1 MYSLLVPNRKT
12 FSDYVETDVTDGQ
25 RLINILV
32 RIQPTHRFISCHP
45 CGIIRPACTR
55 YSRFTTQS
63 PCSVADRRT
72 RISICFTTP
81 TDFATF
87 IGKAIRGPIAGEF
100 SNIMLKATGKNFRK
114 SSSYRLP

>member
-32 RIQPTHRFISCHP
+32 RIQPTLRFISCHP
-45 CGIIRPACTR
+45 CSIIRPACTR

-72 RISICFTTP
+72 RISICFTTRLTSPPYRQSDQGQSRGNFP
-81 TDFATF
+81 T
-87 IGKAIRGPIAGEF
+87 
-100 SNIMLKATGKNFRK
+100 SC
-114 SSSYRLP
+114 